1 MVSYRFSF
9 RLSMVATFILF
20 LSCAN
25 PKKDHPAILLKELT
39 ISQTHKSYIQGD
51 FTAVQLVTAYL
62 NRIDSLDGKI
72 NAITFIN
79 KDAIAVAKK
88 LDNEFAKNEMESLLE
103 RYTYT
108 TADEESDKPNPT
120 HLVFK
125 SKSLRKSLSD
135 HKTALNHYRKF
146 HLGIRP

>member
-1 MVSYRFSF
+1 MDAVGFENWLKSLKKRN
-9 RLSMVATFILF
+9 
-20 LSCAN
+20 N
-25 PKKDHPAILLKELT
+25 PSKRHLKD
-39 ISQTHKSYIQGD
+39 SS
-51 FTAVQLVTAYL
+51 VTTYL
-62 NRIDSLDGKI
+62 NDSKRVEDEDG
-72 NAITFIN
+72 F
-79 KDAIAVAKK
+79 D